1 MCEFGILRCVGVLIW
16 SNKVGSR
23 SSHPFR
29 QEGRDFAQI
38 QKDMN
43 LIAAQRYM
51 YETKYREEAVLLY
64 GNLAVRQ
71 IAIFTVIRESK
82 TMYVRVG
89 TPIVYYKERM
99 QVQFIL
105 YSCVIDF
112 VFVVLIVPIDCGCVF
127 FKISSNFAKA
137 CHRRRIY
144 HQSPPQFEEKEAAD
158 LDPEQNWQEAT
169 SDLSLRRPRR
179 RKAFLHGRRKSRKLL
194 KSPSSEFVTKAKL
207 KTSTPKYEFDIAD
220 WSAFDDYT
228 LIHSIIH
235 LMNIRN
241 VALGVQFNR
250 NVSEKE
256 LLWRWESMLFNKSIS
271 ENLTEKLEN
280 VSYLAIR
287 EMQQKMPLN
296 NYEMRL
302 LYSVPFYSLPGVEV
316 FENLINENVDVFY
329 KTRIAQELRGMWLE
343 LYDLKLLIG
352 QPGKFCSE
360 GESVLYSE
368 NSLSNNKC
376 NLFADPN
383 PTEEDYSVL
392 SEMVDFKLDVLQ
404 SKVLKYKDKIE
415 ALHQIYLGKNASLDM
430 IDGGLRPVGSLVS
443 KQFSFMI
450 RSPKIT
456 IGFSDENEKMDVD
469 LTLPLGHRPTGLIKA
484 LCATLRIDSFADIY
498 LRSYINDYVVVNGKK
513 IRQMRRIKLTHG
525 SLIQIYDVDL
535 ELELEE
541 NLRCEIRKQLI
552 QKMLSSPFFSETFD
566 LKPLLSDDD

>member
-1 MCEFGILRCVGVLIW
+1 M
-16 SNKVGSR
+16 
-23 SSHPFR
+23 SSS
-29 QEGRDFAQI
+29 ED
-38 QKDMN
+38 
-43 LIAAQRYM
+43 L
-51 YETKYREEAVLLY
+51 
-64 GNLAVRQ
+64 
-71 IAIFTVIRESK
+71 S
-82 TMYVRVG
+82 
-89 TPIVYYKERM
+89 
-99 QVQFIL
+99 
-105 YSCVIDF
+105 S
-112 VFVVLIVPIDCGCVF
+112 
-127 FKISSNFAKA
+127 ISSTLDENAVIFPLPVKVKKESATD
-137 CHRRRIY
+137 
-144 HQSPPQFEEKEAAD
+144 SEFEEKEAAD